1 MNNNMGKK
9 LDEIRKKYGMKEQ
22 LRQSPRK
29 GIYPRQQYQGYY
41 AHGYGQAGPMPMM
54 NPQTPIFVQGHVA
67 MCNPP
72 MGMSSPGPVFYPGQA
87 NNTAMG
93 GFRPPCCKCNIVPGK
108 SVYRGSDEEEQT
120 AGGAYGHEHDG
131 GFQHDHPLGGAVAG
145 RKHSAQ
151 HSTGC
156 SCAGSENQ

>member
-54 NPQTPIFVQGHVA
+54 NPQTPIFVPGHVQPA
-67 MCNPP
+67 YGDEQP
-72 MGMSSPGPVFYPGQA
+72 
-87 NNTAMG
+87 
-93 GFRPPCCKCNIVPGK
+93 RPSVLSGPGK
-108 SVYRGSDEEEQT
+108 
-120 AGGAYGHEHDG
+120 
-131 GFQHDHPLGGAVAG
+131 QHCHG
-145 RKHSAQ
+145 RIQAAMLQ
-151 HSTGC
+151 M
-156 SCAGSENQ
+156 